1 MHALDASGMGVW
13 RACMLVLPV
22 SCCTLYGAR
31 VQDEVDEDGE
41 PVLDENGEPVKKQKR
56 VVVRPALRCAY
67 ATVCACCCRTQTRV
81 SYGAVQGK
89 ARQGMYEC
97 TTARG

>member
-56 VVVRPALRCAY
+56 VVVRSADAPRRLHVVVVHRRGY
-67 ATVCACCCRTQTRV
+67 L
-81 SYGAVQGK
+81 YGAMPGK
-89 ARQGMYEC
+89 ARHV
-97 TTARG
+97 